1 MVTRAATTT
10 ATTTV
15 IMATTRAATILVV
28 PAVPLL
34 WNHARASMAPRG
46 YGPTGRE
53 DYCEKKVEVEEVE
66 EEEAGVGGGRSMSR
80 SWHWSVG
87 GSVQS
92 WQNGEHGAGAKII
105 RLHPIPSSKYIRA
118 SESECSI
125 RKSQIQKCKLTCVS
139 SPVPCSLQQP
149 LPRSPSLLVLSA
161 NV

>member
-1 MVTRAATTT
+1 MTRAATTT

-66 EEEAGVGGGRSMSR
+66 EEEAGVGGTGRS
-80 SWHWSVG
+80 VG
-87 GSVQS
+87 
-92 WQNGEHGAGAKII
+92 
-105 RLHPIPSSKYIRA
+105 
-118 SESECSI
+118 
-125 RKSQIQKCKLTCVS
+125 VS
-139 SPVPCSLQQP
+139 SPGRTVNMGLERKS
-149 LPRSPSLLVLSA
+149 
-161 NV
+161 